1 MNDNQNPGGQNG
13 FNPDDFEAFMRHFL
27 SGNDRI
33 DPEQL
38 AEAAGLPQD
47 PAAVAAMLEQIKRAM
62 SSLQAQGGMGV
73 AGSGVNWELATNQ
86 AKAIARSGSTAISD
100 SARKNIADAVT
111 IGALWL
117 NESTAIPELIG
128 EPKLLSRELWV
139 ADAMPL
145 FQALSEPVANR
156 MSEALSENLTQNA
169 PEEIQEILGN
179 ASGVMKSA
187 GGALFAMQL
196 GQALGKLSQE
206 VLTGGD
212 IGLPLFKDQRAAFV
226 AQNLESFVN
235 GLEIERDQAY
245 IYLVIREMAHV
256 RLFKHSKWLRDAVV
270 SQISKY
276 ASEISIDNS
285 RITEIAEDFDPEN
298 PDELRS
304 ALQSGAFIADRTDD
318 QNAALASIET
328 LLALIE
334 GWVDVVTEEAT
345 RRMPRAS
352 AVAEAV
358 RRRRATGGPAELT
371 FGALVGLELRPRKLR
386 EAATMWREVGA
397 AVGIEKRDGLWD
409 HPDVLPG
416 ADDIEN
422 PTALISKL
430 RQGKDLPD
438 AFDQALRDLLDQ

>member
-1 MNDNQNPGGQNG
+1 MNDNQNPGGPG
-13 FNPDDFEAFMRHFL
+13 GLNPDDFEAFMRHFL
-27 SGNDRI
+27 NGNDRI

-38 AEAAGLPQD
+38 AEAAGLPKD
-47 PAAVAAMLEQIKRAM
+47 PAAMAAMLEQIKRAM
-62 SSLQAQGGMGV
+62 SSLQAQGGSG
-73 AGSGVNWELATNQ
+73 GVNWELATNQ
-86 AKAIARSGSTAISD
+86 AKSIAHAGSLSISD
-100 SARKNIADAVT
+100 SARKNISEAVT
-111 IGALWL
+111 IGTLWL
-117 NESTAIPELIG
+117 NESTAIPELVG

-196 GQALGKLSQE
+196 GQALGKLSHE

-226 AQNLESFVN
+226 AQNLEAFVN
-235 GLEIERDQAY
+235 SLEIERDQAY

-256 RLFKHSKWLRDAVV
+256 RLFKHSKWLRDSVV

-298 PDELRS
+298 PEELRA
-304 ALQSGAFIADRTDD
+304 ALQTGAFIADRTDD
-318 QNAALASIET
+318 QKAALASIET

-345 RRMPRAS
+345 RRMPRAA

-386 EAATMWREVGA
+386 EAAAMWREIGT
-397 AVGIEKRDGLWD
+397 AVGVEKRDALWN
-409 HPDVLPG
+409 HPDVLPTSS
-416 ADDIEN
+416 DIES
-422 PTALISKL
+422 PAALITKL
-430 RQGKDLPD
+430 REGGDLPD